1 MTKNFEDTT
10 ELPRTLSATES
21 PVSIIPLGGLG
32 EFGLNMMVYETED
45 DLIVIDTGFMLP
57 NSDMPG
63 VDLIFPDIHY
73 LVERKK
79 KIRGI
84 LLTHGHEDH
93 IGALAYVLRQ
103 LDVPVYGTQLT
114 LAIASGRLRE
124 YGVLGKAQ
132 LNTIAPGDTVELGD
146 FSAEFIHVTHSIPD
160 SVIIA
165 LRTPIG
171 VIVHTGDFKF
181 DMTPID
187 GKLSDIQRLA
197 RLGSEG
203 VLMLLSDSTNA
214 ERPGQTPSE
223 RSIYGAIDNIFQKT
237 EQKLFLCTFSSSLH
251 RIQQFIDLANTHR
264 RLVAV
269 TGRSLINNVRTASE
283 LGYLHLNPD
292 YLIDA
297 RDASQ
302 FKPHEVVVL
311 TTGSQGEP
319 RSALSLMAL
328 DNHSFLKVEPG
339 DTVVMS
345 ARIIPGNEK
354 SIGNVVNHL
363 LRRGAKIYHER
374 NANVHVSGHG
384 ASEDLKLMLNLLEP
398 KFFMPMHGEY
408 QNLMRHAELAE
419 SVGIPS
425 ENIKVTEDGELIRLT
440 PETCEVFGRQGRSG
454 RVLVDGKPEIGLED
468 IVLRDRIQ
476 LSEDGILVPI
486 IVLHSDRPF
495 PATDGDPDA
504 DTSDAAN
511 EVEDVE
517 KMLTGIEDVDEILQ
531 TDVLSQT
538 GLNTG
543 QIEIISRGFVYMDK
557 SEELI
562 AEAKEITRRVIKN
575 LSDEQKHETEIVQ
588 DEIRSALRRF
598 FSKQMQRTPLIF
610 PVVMRV

>member
-1 MTKNFEDTT
+1 MTKNFEDIT
-10 ELPRTLSATES
+10 EAG
-21 PVSIIPLGGLG
+21 VAIIPLGGLG

-73 LVERKK
+73 LVERQEKV
-79 KIRGI
+79 RGI

-160 SVIIA
+160 SVAIA
-165 LRTPIG
+165 LRTPVG

-181 DMTPID
+181 DMTPVD
-187 GKLSDIQRLA
+187 GKLSDVQTLA
-197 RLGSEG
+197 RLGAEG
-203 VLMLLSDSTNA
+203 VLMLISDSTNA

-223 RSIYGAIDNIFQKT
+223 RSIYGSIDNIFQKT

-251 RIQQFIDLANTHR
+251 RIQQFIDLANMHR

-283 LGYLHLNPD
+283 LGHLNVNPD

-297 RDASQ
+297 RDASL
-302 FKPHEVVVL
+302 FKPHEVVIL

-319 RSALSLMAL
+319 RSALALMAL
-328 DNHSFLKVEPG
+328 DDHAFLKVEPG

-374 NANVHVSGHG
+374 NADVHVSGHG
-384 ASEDLKLMLNLLEP
+384 SSEDLKLMLNLLQP

-419 SVGIPS
+419 SVGVPS
-425 ENIKVTEDGELIRLT
+425 ENIKVAEDGELIRLT
-440 PETCEVFGRQGRSG
+440 PETCEVFGREGRSG
-454 RVLVDGKPEIGLED
+454 RVLVDGKPEIELED

-486 IVLHSDRPF
+486 IVLQSD
-495 PATDGDPDA
+495 TGNGNQQDSSQQENISA
-504 DTSDAAN
+504 DSG
-511 EVEDVE
+511 V
-517 KMLTGIEDVDEILQ
+517 LTK
-531 TDVLSQT
+531 T
-538 GLNTG
+538 GLNAG
-543 QIEIISRGFVYMDK
+543 QIEIISRGFVYMDE

-562 AEAKEITRRVIKN
+562 EEAKEITRRVIEN
-575 LSDEQKHETEIVQ
+575 LNDEQKHETEIVQ
-588 DEIRSALRRF
+588 DEIRGALRRF

>member
-1 MTKNFEDTT
+1 MTDSTLINSEQITEKN
-10 ELPRTLSATES
+10 
-21 PVSIIPLGGLG
+21 VSIIPLGGLG

-57 NSDMPG
+57 SSDMPG

-73 LVERKK
+73 LVERQE

-93 IGALAYVLRQ
+93 IGALAYILRQ

-160 SVIIA
+160 SVAIA
-165 LRTPIG
+165 LRTPVG

-181 DMTPID
+181 DMTPVD
-187 GKLSDIQRLA
+187 GRLSDVQTLA

-203 VLMLLSDSTNA
+203 VLLLVSDSTNA

-223 RSIYGAIDNIFQKT
+223 RSIYGTIDNIFQKT

-251 RIQQFIDLANTHR
+251 RIQQFIDLANTYR

-269 TGRSLINNVRTASE
+269 TGRSLMNNVRTASE
-283 LGYLHLNPD
+283 LGYLNLNPD

-297 RDASQ
+297 RDAAL

-328 DNHSFLKVEPG
+328 DDHPFLKVEQG
-339 DTVVMS
+339 DTVVIS
-345 ARIIPGNEK
+345 ARIIPGNER

-374 NANVHVSGHG
+374 NADVHVSGHG
-384 ASEDLKLMLNLLEP
+384 ASEDLKLMLNLLQP

-408 QNLMRHAELAE
+408 QNLMRHAEIAE

-425 ENIKVTEDGELIRLT
+425 ENIKVAEDGELIRLT
-440 PETCEVFGRQGRSG
+440 PEVCEVFGRKGRSG
-454 RVLVDGKPEIGLED
+454 RVLVDGKPEIELED

-476 LSEDGILVPI
+476 LSQDGILIPVI
-486 IVLHSDRPF
+486 ILHSD
-495 PATDGDPDA
+495 TDNGSQQPTVSDQQDGVISAENLLSESRQPTA
-504 DTSDAAN
+504 DSHSKTA
-511 EVEDVE
+511 
-517 KMLTGIEDVDEILQ
+517 
-531 TDVLSQT
+531 
-538 GLNTG
+538 LNAG
-543 QIEIISRGFVYMDK
+543 QIEIISRGFIYMDA
-557 SEELI
+557 SEALI
-562 AEAKEITRRVIKN
+562 EEAKEITRSVIEN

-588 DEIRSALRRF
+588 DEIRGALRRF

>member
-1 MTKNFEDTT
+1 MTNSTLVNSEQITEKN
-10 ELPRTLSATES
+10 
-21 PVSIIPLGGLG
+21 VSIIPLGGLG

-45 DLIVIDTGFMLP
+45 DIIVIDTGFMLP
-57 NSDMPG
+57 NADMPG

-73 LVERKK
+73 LVERKE

-93 IGALAYVLRQ
+93 IGALFYVLRQ
-103 LDVPVYGTQLT
+103 LNVPVYGTQLT

-124 YGVLGKAQ
+124 YDVLSKAQ

-160 SVIIA
+160 AVTIA
-165 LRTPIG
+165 LRTPVG

-181 DMTPID
+181 DMTPVD
-187 GKLSDIQRLA
+187 GKLSDIQTLA

-203 VLMLLSDSTNA
+203 VHLLISDSTNA

-223 RSIYGAIDNIFQKT
+223 RSIYGTIDNIFQKT

-251 RIQQFIDLANTHR
+251 RIQQFIDLANVHR

-269 TGRSLINNVRTASE
+269 TGRSLINNVRIASE
-283 LGYLHLNPD
+283 LGYLNLNPD

-297 RDASQ
+297 RDAFM
-302 FKPHEVVVL
+302 FKPHEVVIL
-311 TTGSQGEP
+311 STGSQGEP
-319 RSALSLMAL
+319 RSAMSLMAL
-328 DNHSFLKVEPG
+328 DNHPFLKVEQG
-339 DTVVMS
+339 DTVVIS

-354 SIGNVVNHL
+354 AIGNVVNHL

-384 ASEDLKLMLNLLEP
+384 ASEDLKLMLNLLQP

-408 QNLMRHAELAE
+408 QNLMTHAELAE

-425 ENIKVTEDGELIRLT
+425 DNIKVAEDGELIQLT
-440 PETCEVFGRQGRSG
+440 SEMCEVLGREGRSG
-454 RVLVDGKPEIGLED
+454 RVLVDGKPEFELED

-476 LSEDGILVPI
+476 LAEDGIVVPI
-486 IVLHSDRPF
+486 VVLHSDTG
-495 PATDGDPDA
+495 ASTN
-504 DTSDAAN
+504 AAN
-511 EVEDVE
+511 NDGETLER
-517 KMLTGIEDVDEILQ
+517 LSTGIKDVDEILQ
-531 TDVLSQT
+531 TDVPSKT
-538 GLNTG
+538 GLNAG

-562 AEAKEITRRVIKN
+562 EEAKEITRNVIES
-575 LSDEQKHETEIVQ
+575 LSDEQKQETETVQ
-588 DEIRSALRRF
+588 DEIRGALRRF
-598 FSKQMQRTPLIF
+598 FSKQMQRSPLIF

>member
-1 MTKNFEDTT
+1 MTENLEFDRIKGN
-10 ELPRTLSATES
+10 
-21 PVSIIPLGGLG
+21 VSIIPLGGLG

-73 LVERKK
+73 LVERQEKV
-79 KIRGI
+79 RGI

-160 SVIIA
+160 SVAIA
-165 LRTPIG
+165 LRTPVG

-181 DMTPID
+181 DMTPVD
-187 GKLSDIQRLA
+187 GKLSDVQTLA
-197 RLGSEG
+197 RLGAEG
-203 VLMLLSDSTNA
+203 VLMLISDSTNA

-223 RSIYGAIDNIFQKT
+223 RSIYGSIDNIFQKT

-251 RIQQFIDLANTHR
+251 RIQQFIDLANVHR

-283 LGYLHLNPD
+283 LGYLNVNPD

-297 RDASQ
+297 RDASL
-302 FKPHEVVVL
+302 FKPHEVVIL

-319 RSALSLMAL
+319 RSALALMAL
-328 DNHSFLKVEPG
+328 DDHAFLKVEPG

-374 NANVHVSGHG
+374 NADVHVSGHG
-384 ASEDLKLMLNLLEP
+384 SSEDLKLMLNLLQP

-419 SVGIPS
+419 SVGVPS
-425 ENIKVTEDGELIRLT
+425 ENIKVAEDGELIHLT
-440 PETCEVFGRQGRSG
+440 PETCEVLGREGRSG
-454 RVLVDGKPEIGLED
+454 RVLVDGKPEIELED

-486 IVLHSDRPF
+486 IVLQSD
-495 PATDGDPDA
+495 TGNGNQQDSGQQKDISA
-504 DTSDAAN
+504 DSS
-511 EVEDVE
+511 V
-517 KMLTGIEDVDEILQ
+517 LTK
-531 TDVLSQT
+531 T
-538 GLNTG
+538 GLNAG
-543 QIEIISRGFVYMDK
+543 QIEIISRGFVYMDE

-562 AEAKEITRRVIKN
+562 EEAKEITRRVIEN
-575 LSDEQKHETEIVQ
+575 LNDEQKHETEIVQ
-588 DEIRSALRRF
+588 DEIRGALRRF

>member
-1 MTKNFEDTT
+1 MTVDLEFEGTP
-10 ELPRTLSATES
+10 EG
-21 PVSIIPLGGLG
+21 VSLIPLGGLG
-32 EFGLNMMVYETED
+32 EFGINMMVYETEND
-45 DLIVIDTGFMLP
+45 IIVIDTGFMLP

-73 LVERKK
+73 LVERAEKV
-79 KIRGI
+79 RGI

-124 YGVLGKAQ
+124 YGVLGTAQ
-132 LNTIAPGDTVELGD
+132 LNIIEPGDTVGLGD

-160 SVIIA
+160 SVAIA
-165 LRTPIG
+165 LQTPVG

-181 DMTPID
+181 DMTPVD

-197 RLGSEG
+197 RLGADG
-203 VLMLLSDSTNA
+203 VQLLVSDSTNA
-214 ERPGQTPSE
+214 ERQGQTPSE
-223 RSIYGAIDNIFQKT
+223 RSIYGAIDNIFQRT

-251 RIQQFIDLANTHR
+251 RIQQFIDLANKHR

-283 LGYLHLNPD
+283 LGYLNINPD

-297 RDASQ
+297 RDASM
-302 FKPHEVVVL
+302 FKPHEVMIL

-319 RSALSLMAL
+319 RSALALMAL
-328 DNHSFLKVEPG
+328 DNHSFLKVEQG
-339 DTVVMS
+339 DTVVIS

-354 SIGNVVNHL
+354 AIGNVVNHL

-374 NANVHVSGHG
+374 NADVHVSGHG
-384 ASEDLKLMLNLLEP
+384 ASEDLKLMLNLLQP

-425 ENIKVTEDGELIRLT
+425 ENIKVAEDGELIRLT
-440 PETCEVFGRQGRSG
+440 RETCEVLGRDGRSG
-454 RVLVDGKPEIGLED
+454 RVLVDGKPEFELED

-486 IVLHSDRPF
+486 IVLHSDT
-495 PATDGDPDA
+495 AVDTTSAETAETDDP
-504 DTSDAAN
+504 
-511 EVEDVE
+511 
-517 KMLTGIEDVDEILQ
+517 
-531 TDVLSQT
+531 LST
-538 GLNTG
+538 APLNAG
-543 QIEIISRGFVYMDK
+543 EIEIISRGFIYMGE

-562 AEAKEITRRVIKN
+562 EEAKEITRNVIEN
-575 LSDEQKHETEIVQ
+575 LTDEQKHETETVH
-588 DEIRSALRRF
+588 DEVRGALRRF

>member
-1 MTKNFEDTT
+1 MTDSMLVNNEN
-10 ELPRTLSATES
+10 SVNGS
-21 PVSIIPLGGLG
+21 VSIIPLGGLG

-57 NSDMPG
+57 NADMPG

-73 LVERKK
+73 LIERKEK
-79 KIRGI
+79 FRGI

-160 SVIIA
+160 SVAIA

-171 VIVHTGDFKF
+171 IIVHTGDFKF
-181 DMTPID
+181 DMTPVD
-187 GKLSDIQRLA
+187 GKLSDIQTLA
-197 RLGSEG
+197 HLGSEG
-203 VLMLLSDSTNA
+203 VLMLVSDSTNA

-223 RSIYGAIDNIFQKT
+223 RSIYDTIDHIFQRT

-251 RIQQFIDLANTHR
+251 RIQQFIDLANLHR
-264 RLVAV
+264 RLIAV
-269 TGRSLINNVRTASE
+269 SGRSLLNNVRTASE
-283 LGYLHLNPD
+283 LGYLHVNSD

-297 RDASQ
+297 RDASM
-302 FKPHEVVVL
+302 FKPHEVMVL
-311 TTGSQGEP
+311 STGSQGEP
-319 RSALSLMAL
+319 RSAMALMAL
-328 DNHSFLKVEPG
+328 DNHPFLKVEQG
-339 DTVVMS
+339 DTVVIS

-354 SIGNVVNHL
+354 AIGNVVNHL

-374 NANVHVSGHG
+374 NADVHVSGHG
-384 ASEDLKLMLNLLEP
+384 SSEDLKLMLNLLQP

-408 QNLMRHAELAE
+408 QNLVRHAELAE

-425 ENIKVTEDGELIRLT
+425 ENITVAEDGELIHLT
-440 PETCEVFGRQGRSG
+440 PETCEVFGREGRSG
-454 RVLVDGKPEIGLED
+454 RVLVDGKPEIELED

-476 LSEDGILVPI
+476 LSEDGIVIPV
-486 IVLHSDRPF
+486 IVLHSDTGDGSQQDSDQPSAISHQQEKEI
-495 PATDGDPDA
+495 PAENLLSESRQPTTD
-504 DTSDAAN
+504 SHS
-511 EVEDVE
+511 
-517 KMLTGIEDVDEILQ
+517 K
-531 TDVLSQT
+531 T
-538 GLNTG
+538 GLNAG
-543 QIEIISRGFVYMDK
+543 EIEIISRGFVYMDQ

-562 AEAKEITRRVIKN
+562 EAAKEITRSVIEN
-575 LSDEQKHETEIVQ
+575 LSDEQKHETEVVQ
-588 DEIRSALRRF
+588 DEVRGALRRF
-598 FSKQMQRTPLIF
+598 FSKQMQRTPIIF